1 MLYER
6 VQSIA
11 ARKSGMFYE
20 RVSPRS
26 NKKVL
31 VVFKK
36 TVQSV
41 AARAS

>member
-6 VQSIA
+6 VQSVA

-20 RVSPRS
+20 RVSQRS

-31 VVFKK
+31 VVLNK
-36 TVQSV
+36 TFQSV